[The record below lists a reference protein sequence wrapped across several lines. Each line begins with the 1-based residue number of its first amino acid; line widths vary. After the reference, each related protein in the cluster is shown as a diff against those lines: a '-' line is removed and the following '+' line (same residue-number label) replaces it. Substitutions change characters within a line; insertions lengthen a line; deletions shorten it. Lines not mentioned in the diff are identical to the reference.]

1 MMIFIVQYEL
11 FSICERR
18 SHTHIINYYHQ
29 SFVWAVV
36 LLFRNSRMH
45 TLGCVVPKGKRTQGK
60 MKAKEKRTR
69 RGDGKIFSPVY
80 DIIHA
85 LNSRNDHK
93 TNDYYRFACDSRAL
107 VIS

>member
-1 MMIFIVQYEL
+1 
-11 FSICERR
+11 
-18 SHTHIINYYHQ
+18 
-29 SFVWAVV
+29 
-36 LLFRNSRMH
+36 MH
-45 TLGCVVPKGKRTQGK
+45 TMDVLCQNERIKGISKRERENAVETGK
-60 MKAKEKRTR
+60 S
-69 RGDGKIFSPVY
+69 FSPVY